1 MLRKRNA
8 PAREG
13 EGVVCL
19 LGGDTDANTTTRARV
34 QYLSRWGLSGYRA
47 SIVAPLAFGD
57 AA

>member
-1 MLRKRNA
+1 MKRNA

-19 LGGDTDANTTTRARV
+19 LGGDTDANTTNRARV